1 METPQGWRSPQ
12 GSRREEYLKSY
23 GIPMEYLWSTYG
35 IPMEQHRSNTVAYP
49 GHQGSAKGFP
59 PGAVTSRANKSMID
73 MRRRYSVC
81 FGTRV
86 GAARWGLPTCGRE
99 VTVHAA

>member
-1 METPQGWRSPQ
+1 M
-12 GSRREEYLKSY
+12 EYLWNTY

-73 MRRRYSVC
+73 MR
-81 FGTRV
+81 
-86 GAARWGLPTCGRE
+86 
-99 VTVHAA
+99 

>member
-1 METPQGWRSPQ
+1 M
-12 GSRREEYLKSY
+12 K
-23 GIPMEYLWSTYG
+23 YLWSTYG

-73 MRRRYSVC
+73 IRRRYNVC
-81 FGTRV
+81 FEARV
-86 GAARWGLPTCGRE
+86 SASQWALPTWDYE
-99 VTVHAA
+99 VTVHAAQ